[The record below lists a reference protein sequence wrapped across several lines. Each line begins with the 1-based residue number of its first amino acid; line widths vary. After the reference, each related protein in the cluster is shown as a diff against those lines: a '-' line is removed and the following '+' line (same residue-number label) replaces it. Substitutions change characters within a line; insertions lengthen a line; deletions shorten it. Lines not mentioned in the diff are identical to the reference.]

1 MNHFDYVIDLTSRS
15 TMRWTCNSTQHV
27 LFERGAAGLGEICSR
42 PLSRL
47 AGTNYAHKGHSL
59 PANDLIEVRSSADTP
74 GYIPVSDQTMHLLHL
89 RAAARLEKMYTNQAP
104 DDLQSPYRYQNV
116 GLDSLLVAMLPYL
129 DNAHLLGQEKAKTS
143 KKVPDFPVDE
153 V

>member
-1 MNHFDYVIDLTSRS
+1 
-15 TMRWTCNSTQHV
+15 
-27 LFERGAAGLGEICSR
+27 
-42 PLSRL
+42 
-47 AGTNYAHKGHSL
+47 
-59 PANDLIEVRSSADTP
+59 
-74 GYIPVSDQTMHLLHL
+74 
-89 RAAARLEKMYTNQAP
+89 MYTNQAP